1 VLKPED
7 VLAVGIGGLNPRPRG
22 IVTMFASNMFASNM
36 FATNMFAT
44 NMFATSSFATNGCR
58 AASSM
63 RFGA

>member
-22 IVTMFASNMFASNM
+22 IVTMFASNMFA
-36 FATNMFAT
+36 T